1 MKCKTFLMAGMM
13 FLAVCLFACQPSDSN
28 VQQAVNE
35 KLTATPGVSAEVKE
49 GVVTLSGEVQD
60 EAAKMAAE
68 DAVKGVNGVKAVTNN
83 IMVQAAV
90 PPPPP
95 PPAATDT
102 TMKKDSAAVQ

>member
-1 MKCKTFLMAGMM
+1 MKCKTFLMAGTM
-13 FLAVCLFACQPSDSN
+13 FLAVCLFSCPPSDSN
-28 VQQAVNE
+28 VQQSVNE
-35 KLTATPGVSAEVKE
+35 KLTATPGVSAAVKE
-49 GVVTLSGEVQD
+49 GGVTLRGEVPD

-95 PPAATDT
+95 PAAADT
-102 TMKKDSAAVQ
+102 TMPTDSAAMK

>member
-1 MKCKTFLMAGMM
+1 MKCKTFLMAGTM
-13 FLAVCLFACQPSDSN
+13 FLAVCLFSCQPSDSN
-28 VQQAVNE
+28 VQQSVNE

-49 GVVTLSGEVQD
+49 GVVTLSGEVPD

-95 PPAATDT
+95 PAAADT
-102 TMKKDSAAVQ
+102 TMPKDSAAMK

>member
-1 MKCKTFLMAGMM
+1 M
-13 FLAVCLFACQPSDSN
+13 FLAVCLFACQPSDTN

-49 GVVTLSGEVQD
+49 GVVTLNGEVPD
-60 EAAKMAAE
+60 DASKVAAE
-68 DAVKGVNGVKAVTNN
+68 DAVKGVNGVKSVTNN

-95 PPAATDT
+95 PAAVDT
-102 TMKKDSAAVQ
+102 TMKTDSAAVK